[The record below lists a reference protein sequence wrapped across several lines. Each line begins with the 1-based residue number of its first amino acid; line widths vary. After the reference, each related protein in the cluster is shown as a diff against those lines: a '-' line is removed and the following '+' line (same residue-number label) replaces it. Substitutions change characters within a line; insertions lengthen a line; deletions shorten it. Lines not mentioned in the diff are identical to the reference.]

1 IAMNDIM
8 FSTKTGYY
16 MENYLA
22 TPEIIYC
29 VTRNK
34 GSLTMMMTKEV
45 HDSRTDALLRYYG
58 FINNNIP
65 KEQRKYLNLSSISAL
80 VRTYKSGLG
89 ISEVFST
96 YKRFRQN
103 NIKTLDRRFLNP
115 ALIIRKA
122 ISDVFFN
129 KKEKRYYKN

>member
-1 IAMNDIM
+1 MNDIM
-8 FSTKTGYY
+8 FSTKIGYY

-22 TPEIIYC
+22 TPETIYC

-58 FINNNIP
+58 FINDHLS
-65 KEQRKYLNLSSISAL
+65 RKQKKYINLSSIISL

-89 ISEVFST
+89 YSEVVST
-96 YKRFRQN
+96 YKKFINN
-103 NIKTLDRRFLNP
+103 NIKLLDRRFLNP
-115 ALIIRKA
+115 VLIVKKFMTNVLFNRKE
-122 ISDVFFN
+122 
-129 KKEKRYYKN
+129 EKYYKN